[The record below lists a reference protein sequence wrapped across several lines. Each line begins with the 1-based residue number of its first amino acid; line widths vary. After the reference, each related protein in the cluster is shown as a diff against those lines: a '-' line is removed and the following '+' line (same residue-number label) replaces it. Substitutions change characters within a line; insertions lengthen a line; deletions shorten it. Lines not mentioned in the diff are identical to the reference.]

1 MKNKRKNKNLHSVL
15 SNRKLMIIINSKKE
29 RKQIEEKIKTLLC
42 FMKIPMEIKV
52 FIIKIDLVINKL
64 RKF

>member
-1 MKNKRKNKNLHSVL
+1 
-15 SNRKLMIIINSKKE
+15 MIIINSKKE